1 MSEQAN
7 GARGADSANAQKQSA
22 WPFRL
27 GDAIWSAG
35 LRAIEMERLLLTAK
49 EAPVGLTPKE
59 LIWRKNK
66 AQLFRYS
73 RTSPATRRT
82 PVFLCMPLINR
93 SYIFDLRP
101 GASFVEFLLAQGH
114 EVFLLDWG
122 MPGDEDKVLDIE
134 SYVTQYLHRALRK
147 ASQSV
152 GGVPLTLLGYCIGGA
167 LSATYTALYADE
179 VTPVKN
185 LVLFTTPLDFTDA
198 GRFGKWTKKEWF
210 PIDKLTDIWPRVPS
224 NIPEVGSKMLT
235 PVPSAF
241 GVYVRL
247 WEKLS
252 GGQRFDTH
260 AWQSMYRWVND
271 GVPFP
276 GGAYR
281 QWIKD
286 YYQDNKL
293 FTGQLRMAGK
303 PVLLKNIRLPLLNV
317 VASNDDIAPRT
328 STENT
333 LRAVGSTDKDELI
346 VQGGHVGIVV
356 GRAASATLWPKVSN
370 WLAKRD

>member
-1 MSEQAN
+1 MSEQAGGESGSGQN
-7 GARGADSANAQKQSA
+7 EKSSFF
-22 WPFRL
+22 PFRL

-35 LRAIEMERLLLTAK
+35 MRAIEMERLLLTAK
-49 EAPVGLTPKE
+49 EAPVGQTPKE

-66 AQLFRYS
+66 SRLYRYV
-73 RTSPATRRT
+73 RTSPATRKT

-93 SYIFDLRP
+93 SYILDLRP
-101 GASFVEFLLAQGH
+101 GASFVEFLLSQGH
-114 EVFLLDWG
+114 DVFLLDWG
-122 MPGDEDKVLDIE
+122 MPGDEDKILDIE

-147 ASQSV
+147 ASQAS

-167 LSATYTALYADE
+167 LSTCYMALYSDE
-179 VTPVKN
+179 NPPVKN

-198 GRFGKWTKKEWF
+198 GRFGKWTKKEYF
-210 PIDKLTDIWPRVPS
+210 PIEKLTDIFPRVPS
-224 NIPEVGSKMLT
+224 NIPEFGSKMLA
-235 PVPSAF
+235 PVPSAL

-252 GGQRFDTH
+252 QQRFDTH

-276 GGAYR
+276 SGAYR

-286 YYQDNKL
+286 FYQDNKL
-293 FTGQLRMAGK
+293 YLGSLRMAGK
-303 PVLLKNIRLPLLNV
+303 PVLLKNIRCPLLNV
-317 VASNDDIAPRT
+317 VASSDDIAPRT
-328 STENT
+328 TTENT
-333 LRAVGSTDKDELI
+333 LSAVGSTDKAELI

-356 GRAASATLWPKVSN
+356 GRAASATLWPKVGE
-370 WLAKRD
+370 WLGKHD